1 MESEELKK
9 ENQWPPDR
17 VFASKS
23 IEEYVK
29 EAKKINHRDW
39 SNQIYNNPKIK
50 IEMKEQIAKT
60 ESVQI
65 KRFTVVVLG
74 KEVFKGNDRKEVA
87 AQIFKLQKD
96 SQPLIILLDSEV
108 KESYQYSKT
117 IHQRNY
123 RVQAGNYE
131 EDSVLKPAPEVTK
144 TEE

>member
-1 MESEELKK
+1 MESEEVKN

-17 VFASKS
+17 VCVSKS

-29 EAKKINHRDW
+29 NARKIKYQDW
-39 SNQIYNNPKIK
+39 LNQIYNNPKIK
-50 IEMKEQIAKT
+50 NEMKEQNAKT
-60 ESVQI
+60 ESAKT
-65 KRFTVVVLG
+65 KRFTVVVEA
-74 KEVFKGNDRKEVA
+74 KEVFKGNNRQEVA
-87 AQIFKLQKD
+87 AEIFKLQKD
-96 SQPLIILLDSEV
+96 SHPLIILLDSEA

-131 EDSVLKPAPEVTK
+131 KDSVLKPAQVV